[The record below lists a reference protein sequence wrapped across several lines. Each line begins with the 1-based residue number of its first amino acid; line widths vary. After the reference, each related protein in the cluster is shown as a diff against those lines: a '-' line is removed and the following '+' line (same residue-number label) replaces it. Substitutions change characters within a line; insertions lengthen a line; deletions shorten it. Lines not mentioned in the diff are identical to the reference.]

1 MKNRNK
7 QLKKNFRRMFWIKA
21 FSNIRFISIV
31 VALFYLHRGLELSQ
45 IYYLAIVWAI
55 GSLLFE
61 VPSSYLAD
69 HWGRKK
75 TIMLG
80 LFLSIL
86 YFIIFLFAHSF
97 LWFAVASF
105 VYGAANA
112 CMTGTDEA
120 LVYDTEKE
128 LKNSKK
134 TLGKLGKFHAAKRI
148 FKVIGTVVGAY
159 IAKDLF
165 AWQFNVLILI
175 DICSLLIALTFAA
188 RLIEPKHKMDV
199 EKQEAGVLI
208 DAISLFRNNKILF
221 KVMLNKEL
229 IFFSFFIL
237 WSFYQKFFVD
247 LGLPVMTLGLLWG
260 MGHLFTVLALWFT
273 EKIKGKSHVEE
284 NINHLNIYYLFIMA
298 LYILLIYIK
307 INPILLFILF
317 TSLSLVDN
325 LRYPFFSEFFNK
337 KFNSY
342 NRATTISLSNLLH
355 SLLEFPILLFAGLL
369 IDKSM
374 IYPFYLSLVIIIF
387 VIIFLK
393 IPTKKTSS

>member
-1 MKNRNK
+1 MKNRLL

-31 VALFYLHRGLELSQ
+31 VALFYLHRGLELSD
-45 IYYLAIVWAI
+45 IYYLSIFWAI

-75 TIMLG
+75 TIILG
-80 LFLSIL
+80 LFLSII
-86 YFIIFLFAHSF
+86 YFSIFLFAHSF
-97 LWFAVASF
+97 LWFAVAAF
-105 VYGAANA
+105 FYGAANA
-112 CMTGTDEA
+112 CMTGTDVA

-134 TLGKLGKFHAAKRI
+134 TLGKLGKFHAARRL
-148 FKVIGTVVGAY
+148 FKVVGAVVGAY

-165 AWQFNVLILI
+165 AWQFNTLILI
-175 DICSLLIALTFAA
+175 DIFSLLIALTFAA
-188 RLIEPKHKMDV
+188 RLVEPRHKMDL
-199 EKQEAGVLI
+199 EKQEAGVMK

-237 WSFYQKFFVD
+237 WTYYQKFFVD
-247 LGLPVMTLGLLWG
+247 LGLPILTIGLLWG
-260 MGHLFTVLALWFT
+260 AGHLFTVLALWFT
-273 EKIKGKSHVEE
+273 EKIKGKSHVED
-284 NINHLNIYYLFIMA
+284 NINHLNLYYLFIFS
-298 LYILLIYIK
+298 LYVILIYFNV
-307 INPILLFILF
+307 NPILLFIIF
-317 TSLSLVDN
+317 TLLSLIDN
-325 LRYPFFSEFFNK
+325 LRYPFFSEYFNK
-337 KFNSY
+337 KFSSY

-355 SLLEFPILLFAGLL
+355 SVLEFPILLLAGLL

-374 IYPFYLSLVIIIF
+374 IYPFYLSLVLVIL

-393 IPTKKTSS
+393 IPNKKTSS